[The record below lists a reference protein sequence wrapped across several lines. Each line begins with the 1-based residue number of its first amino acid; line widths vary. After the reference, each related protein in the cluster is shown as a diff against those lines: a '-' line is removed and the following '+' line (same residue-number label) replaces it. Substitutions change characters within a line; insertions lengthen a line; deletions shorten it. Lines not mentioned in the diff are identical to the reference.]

1 MMFQE
6 GNKCHSKREKEE
18 ERGGGGGG
26 GGGGEKPPAT
36 KKVQLPLVV
45 VSFYSHTAAV
55 NTHICMLAQYARRN
69 E

>member
-18 ERGGGGGG
+18 E

-55 NTHICMLAQYARRN
+55 NTHELTFAC
-69 E
+69 